1 VDELLEWVAKLGR
14 RAGGEVLEEGAEKGA
29 KELAEEVVEE
39 MTEEAAELVAKYG
52 DEGAEVL
59 PFLGK
64 QMDDI
69 DLDSLPDAY
78 HYYYRDGQ
86 LVIARKP
93 GVGGTYPHLS
103 VGPDGSIVA
112 DAGRVSNRISK
123 PGKMRKVLGT
133 GPNHEAHHLIPDAV
147 ARDDP
152 LTQMARER
160 GIWDIDRKPN
170 GISLPS
176 NAEGLA
182 GTPDLPL
189 HSGSH
194 PRWNDRAQTILK
206 DARTDLIAEYGDIS
220 AVPDDVLAET
230 LESVE
235 NQLRSDITTIG
246 DKLK

>member
-1 VDELLEWVAKLGR
+1 
-14 RAGGEVLEEGAEKGA
+14 
-29 KELAEEVVEE
+29 
-39 MTEEAAELVAKYG
+39 
-52 DEGAEVL
+52 L

-64 QMDDI
+64 QVDDI

-78 HYYYRDGQ
+78 YHYYRDGQ

-123 PGKMRKVLGT
+123 PGKLRKVLGT

-147 ARDDP
+147 ARDNP
-152 LTQMARER
+152 LAQMARER
-160 GIWDIDRKPN
+160 GVWDIDRKPN
-170 GISLPS
+170 GISLPA

-182 GTPDLPL
+182 ETPDLPL

-194 PRWNDRAQTILK
+194 REWSEHAYDVLERERAN
-206 DARTDLIAEYGDIS
+206 LIADYGDIS

-230 LESVE
+230 MGSVE
-235 NQLRSDITTIG
+235 NQLRGDITTIG
-246 DKLK
+246 DKVK